1 MDRYV
6 IDGALTQVV
15 VSTRELNTEGV
26 PQSSWQ
32 ATHLTF
38 THGYGLVMA
47 PTNEKTSQG
56 EPDFTIAD
64 IPLHVDP
71 EAEDVVGI
79 EQPGIYFGEGQSGYV
94 ITGTNVAETD
104 FQNEEGEEQSTT
116 YDGADGVGIGSFLRR
131 AAFALRF
138 GDLNPLFSGDLRS
151 DSRIH
156 YVRDIRDRA
165 HALAPFLEFDADPY
179 PIVIDGRVKWILD
192 GYTTTNRYPYAQ
204 RATIDGLEGTDLDH
218 RFNYIRNS
226 VKVVMDA
233 YDGTV
238 TFYVTDATDPIL
250 QAYRRAFPDLFES
263 SPPPPEIEA
272 HFRYPEGMFRVQSN
286 MWGRYHLDDP
296 DAFFR
301 QNDAWVVARDPER
314 PRAQAPVAGATTTT
328 TSPDQPPSQRDRIAP
343 YYVLTQLPDQE
354 ELGMQ
359 LIRPFVPFSPEDNRQ
374 QLTAYLIAQS
384 DGDRYGQLTSYRV
397 TGGELPSGPE
407 LVADRINGDVEV
419 SQQQTLLC
427 REGGGSRCTF
437 GNLILVPLGDS
448 LLYVQP
454 LYVRSERENAPA
466 LLQRV
471 IVEFDGSVAI
481 AENLHDALASLETFA
496 AIQEGEPPPEE
507 EPPPGDQPEITPETI
522 SELLARADQ
531 LFQEADA
538 ALAAGDLGLYDEKIT
553 EARGIIDQVQS
564 EVDAA
569 TADTTT
575 TTPDT
580 TPPAESTTTT
590 SEPESA

>member
-1 MDRYV
+1 
-6 IDGALTQVV
+6 
-15 VSTRELNTEGV
+15 
-26 PQSSWQ
+26 
-32 ATHLTF
+32 
-38 THGYGLVMA
+38 
-47 PTNEKTSQG
+47 
-56 EPDFTIAD
+56 
-64 IPLHVDP
+64 
-71 EAEDVVGI
+71 
-79 EQPGIYFGEGQSGYV
+79 
-94 ITGTNVAETD
+94 
-104 FQNEEGEEQSTT
+104 
-116 YDGADGVGIGSFLRR
+116 
-131 AAFALRF
+131 
-138 GDLNPLFSGDLRS
+138 
-151 DSRIH
+151 
-156 YVRDIRDRA
+156 
-165 HALAPFLEFDADPY
+165 
-179 PIVIDGRVKWILD
+179 
-192 GYTTTNRYPYAQ
+192 
-204 RATIDGLEGTDLDH
+204 
-218 RFNYIRNS
+218 
-226 VKVVMDA
+226 
-233 YDGTV
+233 
-238 TFYVTDATDPIL
+238 
-250 QAYRRAFPDLFES
+250 
-263 SPPPPEIEA
+263 
-272 HFRYPEGMFRVQSN
+272 
-286 MWGRYHLDDP
+286 
-296 DAFFR
+296 
-301 QNDAWVVARDPER
+301 
-314 PRAQAPVAGATTTT
+314 VAGATTTT

-496 AIQEGEPPPEE
+496 AIQEGDTPPPEE
-507 EPPPGDQPEITPETI
+507 QPPPGDQPEVTPEI
-522 SELLARADQ
+522 PELLARADQ

-538 ALAAGDLGLYDEKIT
+538 ALAAGDLGLYQEKIT
-553 EARGIIDQVQS
+553 EARAVIDQVQS
-564 EVDAA
+564 MADAA
-569 TADTTT
+569 AGTTT
-575 TTPDT
+575 TTPDS